1 MIQNQQP
8 ISQPLVSQSPR
19 VANVLQAT
27 GRQATSS
34 AFTKRFSSPAQ
45 LAHQLPVYASSAPS
59 PSSSLNL
66 QTQSRPIRISVPLF
80 NHGPTSSVPAA
91 KMNLGTDVDL
101 DDFPAFEGGASTTAF
116 SSPALPTVL
125 DLGSNT
131 SGSTANVG
139 TVSPQDLLIH
149 DPIMST
155 PNSTTLTTLT
165 SPSVYNE
172 SPEFDVY
179 DVSPSFGSADLDVGS
194 ADAWFPLFP
203 QANPEPPKPKPVILG
218 LDPEKD
224 AQTLG
229 HRRKPL
235 ASSPP
240 GRHSAVAGV
249 SSRRRDKPLPPII
262 VEDPTDVVAMKRA
275 RNTLAA
281 RKSRERK
288 AQRLEQLEADIVRLT
303 QERDYWKA
311 LALAHG
317 AKEE

>member
-1 MIQNQQP
+1 MLLCGPQILCMVP
-8 ISQPLVSQSPR
+8 PR
-19 VANVLQAT
+19 
-27 GRQATSS
+27 SS
-34 AFTKRFSSPAQ
+34 HLSS
-45 LAHQLPVYASSAPS
+45 
-59 PSSSLNL
+59 
-66 QTQSRPIRISVPLF
+66 
-80 NHGPTSSVPAA
+80 
-91 KMNLGTDVDL
+91 DVDL

-203 QANPEPPKPKPVILG
+203 QVNPEPPKPKPVILG